1 MALYLTGLLLLVA
14 VLIALDDWR
23 RGLFLC
29 VVVAIVQDPL
39 RKLVPDQPAY
49 FILLVGVVF
58 IAVCIATP
66 IRVAFD
72 PSRITGWNRHIRNP
86 FILLIILILLQ
97 SAHSFAL
104 FANPVLTGLGL
115 VSYIAPL
122 PAMLLGHY
130 YAKRNGYHG
139 VERWLWF
146 YLVVAIVALITVCL
160 EYFGIKWP
168 ILGEVGTGIIIYDA
182 RVSSVLKANSGS
194 FRASE
199 VAAWHAATAACLV
212 VFFTTSKR
220 LSVSRVAVALGI
232 AFLLIGV
239 GVLTG
244 RRKMLMEFALFLSGY
259 LFLILWF
266 SRRWR
271 NLAIIAALCGALSY
285 VGMGGMLGPDPVEV
299 TRLEQT
305 DNYSV
310 YVARTQS
317 VFGDAW
323 GRFMELGL
331 APIQWALDQYGV
343 FGIGVGPG
351 SQGGQHLGGGAE
363 EFGGSAEGGLGKIT
377 MELGLPGL
385 ALVIWL
391 GVALWR
397 HIWDLLIGVSARSQ
411 KLARMGYGLLAFLIA
426 NVATFTIATQVYG
439 DIFVL
444 LILGLCLGFLLAMP
458 LLAER
463 EVLRA
468 LRSRG

>member
-1 MALYLTGLLLLVA
+1 MALYLAALLLLIA

-23 RGLFLC
+23 RGLFVC
-29 VVVAIVQDPL
+29 VVVAILQDPL

-58 IAVCIATP
+58 VAVCIATP

-72 PSRITGWNRHIRNP
+72 PNRISGWNQHIRKP
-86 FILLIILILLQ
+86 FVLLTILILLQ
-97 SAHSFAL
+97 SAHSFVL
-104 FANPVLTGLGL
+104 FTNPVLTGLGL
-115 VSYIAPL
+115 VSYMAPL

-130 YAKRNGYHG
+130 YAKRSGYNG

-146 YLVVAIVALITVCL
+146 YLGVTILALITVYL
-160 EYFGIKWP
+160 EYAGFKWS

-182 RVSSVLKANSGS
+182 RVSSVLKANSGT

-220 LSVSRVAVALGI
+220 LSVSRVAVAFGI
-232 AFLLIGV
+232 AVFLIGI

-244 RRKMLMEFALFLSGY
+244 RRKMLMEFALFLSSY
-259 LFLILWF
+259 FFLILWF
-266 SRRWR
+266 SRKWR
-271 NLAIIAALCGALSY
+271 NLAIIAALCGALAY
-285 VGMGGMLGPDPVEV
+285 IGMGGMIGPDPVEG
-299 TRLEQT
+299 TRLEHT

-331 APIQWALDQYGV
+331 APIQWALDQHGV
-343 FGIGVGPG
+343 LGIGVGPG

-377 MELGLPGL
+377 LELGLPGL
-385 ALVIWL
+385 VLVTWL

-397 HIWDLLIGVSARSQ
+397 HIWSLLIGVSARSK

-468 LRSRG
+468 LRYRQ